1 MNIKKLKDMD
11 VAEKRV
17 IVRMDLDVDNDFSR
31 IELSKDTLTYL
42 LEKNAKVIII
52 GHKGRPDGLVNGEL
66 SLHRLVPVL
75 EKVLERKVQF
85 FYDII
90 GAETKDK
97 VAQMQNGD
105 VVLLE
110 NLRFDKREE
119 ENDGEFA
126 KELASLADCYV
137 NEAFAVSHRAHAS
150 IVGIPEQFKFKAKNS
165 VAAGLRFEK
174 EVEMLSRVLENPQRP
189 VVAVISGVKKD
200 KMDYITHLVGHV
212 DKVLAGGLLPK
223 YYGDENPYPEKLM
236 IGHLIPDTEDITI
249 HTIEAFKEEIRLAGT
264 IVLAGVPG
272 KYEEEG
278 HRQGTKE
285 VFTAIAESSA
295 YKVAGGGDAEAAITV
310 LNLNDKFDWISVGGG
325 AMLEYLSLGTL
336 PGIQALVVS

>member
-1 MNIKKLKDMD
+1 MNLKKLKDLD
-11 VAEKRV
+11 VVGKRV
-17 IVRMDLDVDNDFSR
+17 LVRMDLDVDEDFSR

-42 LEKNAKVIII
+42 LDRNSKIIII
-52 GHKGRPDGLVNGEL
+52 GHKGRPKGKVNGEL

-75 EKVLERKVQF
+75 EKLLGRPVLF

-97 VAQMQNGD
+97 VAGMQNGD
-105 VVLLE
+105 IVLLE
-110 NLRFDKREE
+110 NLRFDRREE
-119 ENDGEFA
+119 DNDEGFA
-126 KELASLADCYV
+126 REIASLADCYV

-150 IVGIPEQFKFKAKNS
+150 IVGLPKILPS
-165 VAAGLRFEK
+165 AAGIRFEK
-174 EVEMLSRVLENPQRP
+174 EIEMLSRVLENPSRP

-200 KMDYITHLVGHV
+200 KMEYISHLVGHV

-223 YYGDENPYPEKLM
+223 YYGDENPYPDKLI
-236 IGHLIPDTEDITI
+236 IGKLIPDTEDITI
-249 HTIEAFKEEIRLAGT
+249 HTIEAFSAEIAKAGT

-285 VFTAIAESSA
+285 VFTAIGNSTA

-310 LNLNDKFDWISVGGG
+310 LGLNDKFDWISVGGG
-325 AMLEYLSLGTL
+325 AMLEYLSLKTL
-336 PGIQALVVS
+336 PGIEALIV